1 MNEEIFGA
9 IIKTIW
15 QYYQL

>member
-9 IIKTIW
+9 VEFVKGHI
-15 QYYQL
+15 